1 MARNNKNRTLDASA
15 PETPVDNDNTINQVP
30 QETNTTFS
38 FPLPTE
44 IVDLPSKG
52 AFYKSN
58 SSLYGKTEIEIKY
71 MTAKE
76 EDILTSVSLAKK
88 GLTIE
93 RLLQSIIIDKS
104 IKVTD
109 LLVGDRNALLM
120 AARITG
126 YGPDYEAGIKC
137 NDCGHQFTEEIDLQS
152 IGHRTLND
160 SSSLSIRNGIGYVT
174 LPVAN
179 IEVGIKPI
187 TVADEKR
194 IDQVTAKRKKHKL
207 EDTALT
213 DMLRAI
219 VISAAGVEDPGEI
232 SNLIEVLPAR
242 DSRVIRR
249 EYKNIAP
256 DLDLTVNVE
265 CPECGK
271 EEVREVPIDAGFF
284 WPDE

>member
-15 PETPVDNDNTINQVP
+15 PDTPVDNNTDTNQIE
-30 QETNTTFS
+30 QNNNTTFS

-44 IVDLPSKG
+44 VVDLPSKG
-52 AFYKSN
+52 AFYGPN
-58 SSLYGKTEIEIKY
+58 STLHGKTEIEIKY

-88 GLTIE
+88 GLTID
-93 RLLQSIIIDKS
+93 RLLQSIMIDKT
-104 IKVTD
+104 IKTSD
-109 LLVGDRNALLM
+109 MLVGDRNALLM

-126 YGPDYEAGIKC
+126 YGPEYEAGIKC
-137 NDCGHQFTEEIDLQS
+137 NNCGHQFAEEIDLGS
-152 IGHRTLND
+152 IGHKTPKD
-160 SSSLSIRNGIGYVT
+160 DTKMSIRNGVGYIH

-179 IEVGIKPI
+179 IEIGIRPI

-194 IDQVTAKRKKHKL
+194 MEQVTAKRRKHKL

-219 VISAAGVEDPGEI
+219 IVSAAGVEDRGEI

-242 DSRVIRR
+242 DSRVIRK

-256 DLDLTVNVE
+256 DLDLSINVE
-265 CPECGK
+265 CPECDH